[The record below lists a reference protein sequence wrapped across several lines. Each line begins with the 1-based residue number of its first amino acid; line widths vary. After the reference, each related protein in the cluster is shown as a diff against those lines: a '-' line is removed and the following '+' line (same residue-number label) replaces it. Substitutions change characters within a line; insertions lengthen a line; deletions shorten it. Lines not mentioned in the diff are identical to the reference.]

1 MFGRFFRGALFF
13 YVNANYAKKALFIG
27 RSTKNWCFSHKA
39 LTFHILVVKQAGF
52 QAGACFEFSRQ
63 NIIQPYAYELPM
75 SYLFTIFDYLYRLY
89 LTTTYCLPINNFFF
103 IIFAEMI
110 PGIKR

>member
-39 LTFHILVVKQAGF
+39 LTFHILVLKQAGF
-52 QAGACFEFSRQ
+52 QAGACFEFPRQ
-63 NIIQPYAYELPM
+63 NITYIILPYQLPM
-75 SYLFTIFDYLYRLY
+75 SYLFTTYRLPITYQSTIYFDYFRRNDSRL
-89 LTTTYCLPINNFFF
+89 
-103 IIFAEMI
+103 
-110 PGIKR
+110 IK

>member
-52 QAGACFEFSRQ
+52 QASACFEFSRQ
-63 NIIQPYAYELPM
+63 NIILPYELPM
-75 SYLFTIFDYLYRLY
+75 SYLFTTLDYLSTIPNNY
-89 LTTTYCLPINNFFF
+89 LLPAYQQFIL